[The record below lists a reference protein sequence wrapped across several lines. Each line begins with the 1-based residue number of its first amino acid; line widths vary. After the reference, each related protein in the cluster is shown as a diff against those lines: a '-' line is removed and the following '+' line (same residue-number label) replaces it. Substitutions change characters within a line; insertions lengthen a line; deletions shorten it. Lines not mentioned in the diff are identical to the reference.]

1 MILYRQKFFDALDDV
16 EEEMDRE
23 EQEERSNIDKER
35 KRNIANRT
43 KYNTF
48 LSKYKSSGTSWGR
61 DEAKRK
67 AKELDRLGYSD
78 EDILRE
84 STSVTPFFKDKTVGM
99 GAALGGM
106 AGVIADVNSKYYKK
120 LPKGLKYISY
130 IPGIPLLYEAVGT
143 GVGAGI
149 GAVGGKLLRKD
160 AVKELLDRRRKEEDK
175 NKNKIR

>member
-1 MILYRQKFFDALDDV
+1 MILYRQKFFDALDD
-16 EEEMDRE
+16 ELEEMERE
-23 EQEERSNIDKER
+23 EREERDKIDRER

-61 DEAKRK
+61 DEAKKK
-67 AKELDRLGYSD
+67 AKELDKLGYSD

-84 STSVTPFFKDKTVGM
+84 STSVVPLISDGTVRG
-99 GAALGGM
+99 GAALGGLV
-106 AGVIADVNSKYYKK
+106 GVIADVNSRYYKK
-120 LPKGLKYISY
+120 LPKALKYISY
-130 IPGIPLLYEAVGT
+130 IPGIPLLYEAIGT

-160 AVKELLDRRRKEEDK
+160 AVKELLDRRRRDEDK
-175 NKNKIR
+175 NRIK